1 MNVRPIQN
9 ISSCAGGAISHVRPL
24 DVLVGR
30 GKFANGHPGTRV
42 FYALVNRHADEYES
56 SGKNAKV

>member
-1 MNVRPIQN
+1 MNVRPIPKHLPG
-9 ISSCAGGAISHVRPL
+9 AGGAISHVRPL
-24 DVLVGR
+24 DVLAGR
-30 GKFANGHPGTRV
+30 GQFVNGHPGTRV